1 MSKKSRRSKNTNTNR
16 FHFNSTFFFPKH
28 QNWNKMTS
36 QRYFYTDKSDNFF
49 FHISLFQSFFFN
61 FHLFVL
67 IEIYLWKVTSF
78 FVVKVIRLSFLFYS
92 FLATTN
98 SFSFRIFSFVGK
110 FSLQSFTRGFLWVYQ
125 DFLKN
130 IFLTLSVIYVFSTTW
145 FVKLKKSRWRLY
157 NQETF

>member
-49 FHISLFQSFFFN
+49 FHISLFQSFFFFN
-61 FHLFVL
+61 FHLSVL

-98 SFSFRIFSFVGK
+98 SFSFRTFSFVGK
-110 FSLQSFTRGFLWVYQ
+110 FSLQSFTRGFLWVYL
-125 DFLKN
+125 DFLIYFLN
-130 IFLTLSVIYVFSTTW
+130 IVCNLCIFYDTICK
-145 FVKLKKSRWRLY
+145 VKKK
-157 NQETF
+157 